1 VLDVVFACG
10 VVYLAMHLRSRR
22 AAQALAEAR
31 KSERRFRDLTELSA
45 DWFWETDAAHRI
57 TWISGGTPVAT
68 FFGGIPTYGKRF
80 WEIPGV
86 QVESRVLESLHEGM
100 EERRPFFDL
109 EMTRVDE
116 RGARQIHII
125 AGQSRKDAAGR
136 FLGYRGVGRDVT
148 EQRRAERALAEAKER
163 LELAVGA
170 ANLAEWDFDLE
181 SNAIYL
187 GSGWAGLLGRRP
199 VAGLMSGA
207 DVNELVH
214 PDDRP
219 AVRKEFVSGLKGEKT
234 ICQVDCR
241 VRTEGAAGAG
251 ARDRAHERN
260 IWASTARPGTVSD
273 TRITSAPGRR
283 SPSASSV
290 SATWR
295 RPPASTCGRRTRR
308 GAIPSSRSGS
318 RRSSATGPRSCSGAG
333 RRTSCRSARTARCR
347 SGSRTR
353 RPTAMPSA
361 SSYTGSSPARAA

>member
-1 VLDVVFACG
+1 MLDVLFLVVFACG
-10 VVYLAMHLRSRR
+10 VVYLAMHVRSRR
-22 AAQALAEAR
+22 AEKALAEAK

-45 DWFWETDAAHRI
+45 DWFWETDAAQRI

-86 QVESRVLESLHEGM
+86 QVESRVLEALHEGL

-116 RGARQIHII
+116 RGARQVHII
-125 AGQSRKDAAGR
+125 SGQSRKDAAGH

-199 VAGLMSGA
+199 VAGVMTL
-207 DVNELVH
+207 
-214 PDDRP
+214 P
-219 AVRKEFVSGLKGEKT
+219 A
-234 ICQVDCR
+234 
-241 VRTEGAAGAG
+241 
-251 ARDRAHERN
+251 
-260 IWASTARPGTVSD
+260 
-273 TRITSAPGRR
+273 
-283 SPSASSV
+283 
-290 SATWR
+290 
-295 RPPASTCGRRTRR
+295 
-308 GAIPSSRSGS
+308 
-318 RRSSATGPRSCSGAG
+318 
-333 RRTSCRSARTARCR
+333 
-347 SGSRTR
+347 
-353 RPTAMPSA
+353 
-361 SSYTGSSPARAA
+361 